1 MFCLEIRK
9 TPITFILQSVILL
22 NCNLG
27 ENVATLCRSSL
38 MHSIQSFEF
47 DENLILAIRFTNG
60 QLHFVG
66 FEEYVDLLNQNVL
79 RTDSI

>member
-9 TPITFILQSVILL
+9 PLVAFIPQFIILP

-38 MHSIQSFEF
+38 MHSIQWFEF
-47 DENLILAIRFTNG
+47 DENLILTIRFTNG

-66 FEEYVDLLNQNVL
+66 FE
-79 RTDSI
+79 